1 MNRISSD
8 DFYDYPILR
17 LTPLWIVMKPFLL
30 SYDRLPDVSDDTPEN
45 NPILRYREMPDFNLP
60 PDKVITGTAKFSQD
74 YEVALQEHLKNLQG
88 SNILKQLT
96 FNQLHVNLN

>member
-1 MNRISSD
+1 
-8 DFYDYPILR
+8 
-17 LTPLWIVMKPFLL
+17 MKPFLL

-45 NPILRYREMPDFNLP
+45 NPILRYREMPDFNIP

-88 SNILKQLT
+88 SKMLKQLT
-96 FNQLHVNLN
+96 SNPTARKPELNASLIRYNNNFHSKI